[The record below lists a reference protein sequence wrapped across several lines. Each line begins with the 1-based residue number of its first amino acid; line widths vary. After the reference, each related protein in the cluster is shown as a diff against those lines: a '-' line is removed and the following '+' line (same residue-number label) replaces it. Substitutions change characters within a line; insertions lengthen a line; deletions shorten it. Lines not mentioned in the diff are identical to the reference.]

1 MRPILFEF
9 PKRSSLGQHI
19 KERLKAEEG
28 CFTLR
33 PFPDGESYL
42 RIESNAKGRDV
53 LINATLFRPNGWVLD
68 LIFLA
73 DTLRSLGAKHI
84 KLIAP
89 YLAYMRQDK
98 VFQKGEALTSKIF
111 AQLLSNH
118 FDSLLT
124 VDPHLHRTESLSE
137 IYKIPTTVVQA
148 APLISAWIHANVK
161 DPILIGPDEESRQWV
176 QGIAGELPLLVLKKE
191 RNSKGH
197 VNITWPTFK
206 DGNEKT
212 PVFVDDIIS
221 SGETMLQAIKQGKAL
236 GLNQPVCVVIH
247 PIFAGD
253 SYEKLQQAGVLKIVS
268 CNSIPHPSNVIDLAP
283 LIVQSLGS

>member
-1 MRPILFEF
+1 M
-9 PKRSSLGQHI
+9 
-19 KERLKAEEG
+19 
-28 CFTLR
+28 
-33 PFPDGESYL
+33 
-42 RIESNAKGRDV
+42 

-176 QGIAGELPLLVLKKE
+176 QGIAGELPLLVLSKHFR
-191 RNSKGH
+191 RNFFANL
-197 VNITWPTFK
+197 VIP
-206 DGNEKT
+206 
-212 PVFVDDIIS
+212 DIRR
-221 SGETMLQAIKQGKAL
+221 E
-236 GLNQPVCVVIH
+236 
-247 PIFAGD
+247 
-253 SYEKLQQAGVLKIVS
+253 
-268 CNSIPHPSNVIDLAP
+268 
-283 LIVQSLGS
+283 